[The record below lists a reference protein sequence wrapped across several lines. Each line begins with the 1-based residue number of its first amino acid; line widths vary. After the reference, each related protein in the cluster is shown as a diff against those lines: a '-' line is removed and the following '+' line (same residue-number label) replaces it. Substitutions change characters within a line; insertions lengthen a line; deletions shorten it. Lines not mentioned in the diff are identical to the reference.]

1 MQDLGGCPQQLQDI
15 TVIERSRDR
24 YTSEDI
30 DTASH
35 VLGFGSDGP
44 LKVEFDNDIPGE
56 FIENAW
62 RECVKRSWRDHDG
75 GQNLQRDANEA
86 FRILAEVMGS
96 VRLRKIWEAG
106 KDKLMNPDRA
116 YDTLEVPKDLDDSM
130 LIPVFS
136 MRVRD
141 FLNTGVECCVNILWP

>member
-1 MQDLGGCPQQLQDI
+1 M
-15 TVIERSRDR
+15 
-24 YTSEDI
+24 
-30 DTASH
+30 
-35 VLGFGSDGP
+35 
-44 LKVEFDNDIPGE
+44 
-56 FIENAW
+56 
-62 RECVKRSWRDHDG
+62 KRSWRDHDG

-106 KDKLMNPDRA
+106 KDKLMNLDQP

-141 FLNTGVECCVNILWP
+141 FLNIGVECCVDILCP